1 MSTQSVPSQ
10 LYGDA
15 AQLGQVWTTIQLFF
29 GGFFVIL
36 GILIGVYLITKKTKY
51 SQTVDATITTVSCQP
66 NVNTTTTT
74 KDGVATS
81 SQKTTYTCIMDLTYN
96 VNNKEYKTKQTTN
109 GTENPY
115 AINQTL
121 RLYYDPSN
129 PIDVSQASDD
139 SSAIGWIVVVV
150 SLFILIGLL
159 ISWWLSRRY
168 KLYAAA
174 QGTGAVMGVFKNAL
188 Q

>member
-1 MSTQSVPSQ
+1 MPAQSIPSE

-15 AQLGQVWTTIQLFF
+15 AQLGQVWTTVRLFF

-36 GILIGVYLITKKTKY
+36 AFLIGVYLIRKKTKY
-51 SQTVDATITTVSCQP
+51 SQTVDATIKTVSCQP
-66 NVNTTTTT
+66 NVNTTSTT
-74 KDGVATS
+74 KDGTTTS
-81 SQKTTYTCIMDLTYN
+81 TQKTTYTCIMDLTYD

-115 AINQTL
+115 EINQTL

-129 PIDVSQASDD
+129 PNDVAQLSDE
-139 SSAIGWIVVVV
+139 SSTIGWIIVIV

-174 QGTGAVMGVFKNAL
+174 EGTGAVIGVFKNAL
-188 Q
+188 K

>member
-1 MSTQSVPSQ
+1 
-10 LYGDA
+10 
-15 AQLGQVWTTIQLFF
+15 
-29 GGFFVIL
+29 VII

-51 SQTVDATITTVSCQP
+51 NQTVDATITTVSCQP

-81 SQKTTYTCIMDLTYN
+81 RQKTTYTCIMDLTYN

-115 AINQTL
+115 EINQTL
-121 RLYYDPSN
+121 HLYYDQSN
-129 PIDVSQASDD
+129 PIDVAQVSDD
-139 SSAIGWIVVVV
+139 SSVIGWIFVVV
-150 SLFILIGLL
+150 SFFILIGLL

-174 QGTGAVMGVFKNAL
+174 QGTGAVIGVFKNAL